1 VIVTDPEADPAQI
14 ARYVERR
21 KEVLHRVRR
30 MLQVS
35 LGLSRELDEIDPD
48 TSLFGTGLGMDSID
62 AVEVVI
68 ALESEMHVRI
78 EDPLERKLAL
88 RSVNSLVDRILAAGA
103 RAGASHGP

>member
-1 VIVTDPEADPAQI
+1 MTDPEADPAQI

-48 TSLFGTGLGMDSID
+48 TSLFGTGLGIDSID

-103 RAGASHGP
+103 PHGP

>member
-1 VIVTDPEADPAQI
+1 MNERAQDARQI
-14 ARYVERR
+14 AAYVERR

-35 LGLSRELDEIDPD
+35 LGLDRELDEIDPD

-68 ALESEMHVRI
+68 ALEAELHVRI

-103 RAGASHGP
+103 PHDP

>member
-1 VIVTDPEADPAQI
+1 MIVTDREQDLAQI
-14 ARYVERR
+14 ASHVERR

-62 AVEVVI
+62 AVEIVI
-68 ALESEMHVRI
+68 ALESELHVRI
-78 EDPLERKLAL
+78 EDPLDRKLAL
-88 RSVNSLVDRILAAGA
+88 RSVNSLVDRILAAGVA
-103 RAGASHGP
+103 HGS